1 MKYYTEIQP
10 RWLQWIVPDRF
21 DDKELFRIVTFYV
34 FHCPSENSSYMR
46 KSLKEYGWNT
56 PCRKP
61 YKLNNQLKQ
70 VTNNE
75 HLIYSSSTLKDMD
88 VALEKA
94 ELDIDFP
101 NNIELE
107 KICIYDSKKNQFE
120 SIFYHIRNAFAH
132 CRINMMDKNGECV
145 FIMEDGKPNKDKTK
159 FEVSARMIIKK
170 STLLNWIEIVEN
182 GEKEF
187 KI

>member
-56 PCRKP
+56 PWRKP

-101 NNIELE
+101 N
-107 KICIYDSKKNQFE
+107 F
-120 SIFYHIRNAFAH
+120 
-132 CRINMMDKNGECV
+132 
-145 FIMEDGKPNKDKTK
+145 
-159 FEVSARMIIKK
+159 MIIKISGHNGNIGNELADSL
-170 STLLNWIEIVEN
+170 STNNLTKFQKFFNKVNEN
-182 GEKEF
+182 TDKETF
-187 KI
+187 FDLY